1 VIRYRRQLLD
11 VAATVAAG
19 AGGIVDVCVIDDR
32 QGPLW
37 ANLLAIVV
45 FAGLI
50 WQHRRTPRAA
60 GYGFLALVVV
70 MSVALT
76 PPPGLIVVLFGL
88 LLFPFAVGALVRG
101 AWSFAYVPAVLAAI
115 VVADLSWSQPNV
127 GDYVFPMALAL
138 AAYGAGRNVVHRS
151 ALAAELHEAALR
163 AGEERDAEA
172 RRAVAAERRRIAR
185 EMHDVVA
192 HSISVMVV
200 QAAGARR
207 ILERDPVRAR
217 EAAAQ
222 IERTGR
228 ETLLEMRRLLGV
240 MRGPEQRA
248 ELAPN
253 PTLDDLPALI
263 ERARDAGLP
272 VRLGVDGARR
282 ELGAGLGLAA
292 YRVVE
297 DALDDVL
304 RTAPGTVTEV
314 TVRYSRSAL
323 EVTIADERPGLPFA
337 VGAGPALVGVR
348 ERVSVYGGELRTG
361 QRPGGGHE
369 VHVRFPIDLPPGTTP
384 PDHVP
389 AQGAA

>member
-1 VIRYRRQLLD
+1 VIRKRRQLLD
-11 VAATVAAG
+11 VAATLATAAG
-19 AGGIVDVCVIDDR
+19 GVVDVCVIGDR

-37 ANLLAIVV
+37 ANVLAMLVL
-45 FAGLI
+45 AGLV
-50 WQHRRTPRAA
+50 WQHRRTPRVA
-60 GYGFLALVVV
+60 GYGFLVLVLVL
-70 MSVALT
+70 SAALT
-76 PPPGLIVVLFGL
+76 PPPAIVVILFGL

-101 AWSFAYVPAVLAAI
+101 PWSVAYVPAVLAVI
-115 VVADLSWSQPNV
+115 VVADLSWSHVNA
-127 GDYVFPMALAL
+127 GDFVFPMALAL

-192 HSISVMVV
+192 HSISMMVV
-200 QAAGARR
+200 QAAGGRR

-253 PTLDDLPALI
+253 PTLDDLPALVD
-263 ERARDAGLP
+263 RARDAGLP
-272 VRLGVDGARR
+272 VRLHVDGARR

-314 TVRYSRSAL
+314 GVRYSRGAL
-323 EVTIADERPGLPFA
+323 EVTVADERPGLPFA
-337 VGAGPALVGVR
+337 VGAGPELVGVR

-361 QRPGGGHE
+361 LRPGGGHE
-369 VHVRFPIDLPPGTTP
+369 VHVRFPIDLPPGTTS